1 MEEHSPENPVKASA
15 DSASEM
21 QRLESR
27 IDTLM
32 RQTEEDTTEIE
43 RLHTQIDNLQ
53 QQINDINFRM
63 ATSNVFKRN
72 WLRLKKLVKYLRPS
86 HIRAG
91 LFYLR
96 TEGFAA
102 TIRRYRAL
110 GAPFQETEISYSEW
124 IEKNEPSYR
133 QLQNQRAEVFPYM
146 PLISIAVPTYNT
158 KRIFLEEMIAS
169 LEEQTYPNWELCIA
183 DGNSENRDEIEHI
196 LKQHSKIKYVMLDEN
211 KNIVGNSN
219 EALKLCKGEF
229 IGLLDHD
236 DTLAPFC
243 LYEVVKAI
251 NKNPDADML
260 YSDED
265 KFTVSDGPRFE
276 PHFKPDFSP
285 NYLNSCNYITHFSVF
300 KKSLMDKLGGFREGF
315 DGSQDHDLIL
325 RATEAA
331 KAVVHIPKIL
341 YHWRVHDDSTAKN
354 IGAKSYAVTAGEKAV
369 AAHLERIGTPGTVES
384 IEGKPMY
391 RVHLPVDDGE
401 KVSVIIPNKD
411 HIDDLKKCL
420 DSILEKTTY
429 RNYEII
435 IVENNSTQSETFDYY
450 DSLKN
455 NGKIRILYY
464 KGDFN
469 FSKINNFAA
478 KQCDGKYLLFLNN
491 DTEIITP
498 NWIEELVMLGQQE
511 NIGAVGAKLLYPN
524 DTIQHAGVVIGMAGI
539 AGHIFSG
546 FPHNADGYFGRLKL
560 VYNYSAVTGACMLVK
575 HSDFDAVG
583 GFEETLAV
591 AFNDIDL
598 CEKLLHIGKYNAYTP
613 FCELYHYESK
623 SRGSDVEREKNRR
636 FRKEIKICRE
646 RWNELEDGDPFYNPN
661 LSLFSFNCALNKNNA
676 ERAKL
681 QLQAEM
687 QADALYP
694 TD

>member
-1 MEEHSPENPVKASA
+1 MDEHFPENPLKASA
-15 DSASEM
+15 DDASAI
-21 QRLESR
+21 QRLECR

-32 RQTEEDTTEIE
+32 RQTEENSTEME

-72 WLRLKKLVKYLRPS
+72 WLRLKKLIRYLRPR

-96 TEGFAA
+96 NEGFAA
-102 TIRRYRAL
+102 TIRRYRSL
-110 GAPFQETEISYSEW
+110 GTPYQESEISYSEW

-133 QLQNQRAEVFPYM
+133 QLQKQRAEVFPYM
-146 PLISIAVPTYNT
+146 PLISVAVPTYNT
-158 KRIFLEEMIAS
+158 KQSFLEEMIAS

-183 DGNSENRDEIEHI
+183 DGNSENRDEIERI

-219 EALKLCKGEF
+219 EALKLCTGEF

-251 NKNPDADML
+251 NENPDAEML

-300 KKSLMDKLGGFREGF
+300 KKPLMDKLGGFREGY

-325 RATEAA
+325 RATEMA
-331 KAVVHIPKIL
+331 KSVVHIPKIL
-341 YHWRVHDDSTAKN
+341 YHWRVHDGSTAKN
-354 IGAKSYAVTAGEKAV
+354 IGAKNYAVTAGEKAV

-391 RVHLPVDDGE
+391 RVHLPVDDTE

-411 HIDDLKKCL
+411 HVDDLKKCL

-435 IVENNSTQSETFDYY
+435 IVENNSVQSETFDYY
-450 DSLKN
+450 DTLKS
-455 NGKIRILYY
+455 NGKIRVIYY

-478 KQCDGKYLLFLNN
+478 EQCDGKYLLFLNN
-491 DTEIITP
+491 DTEVITP

-511 NIGAVGAKLLYPN
+511 NIGAVGAKLIYPN
-524 DTIQHAGVVIGMAGI
+524 NTIQHAGVVIGLFGI
-539 AGHIFSG
+539 AGHLFSG
-546 FPHNADGYFGRLKL
+546 FAHNADGYFGRLKL
-560 VYNYSAVTGACMLVK
+560 VYNYSAVTGACMLIK

-598 CEKLLHIGKYNAYTP
+598 CEKLLHIGKYNVYTP

-623 SRGSDVEREKNRR
+623 SRGLDVDKEKDRR
-636 FRKEIKICRE
+636 FRREIKICRK
-646 RWNELEDGDPFYNPN
+646 RWKELEDGDPFFNPN

>member
-1 MEEHSPENPVKASA
+1 MDEHSTENPVKASE
-15 DSASEM
+15 DSASAM
-21 QRLESR
+21 QRLELR

-32 RQTEEDTTEIE
+32 RQTEENSTEME

-53 QQINDINFRM
+53 QQINDINFRI

-72 WLRLKKLVKYLRPS
+72 WLRFKKLIRYLRPR

-96 TEGFAA
+96 TEGLAA

-124 IEKNEPSYR
+124 IEKNEPSFR

-158 KRIFLEEMIAS
+158 KRVFLEEMIAS

-183 DGNSENRDEIEHI
+183 DGNSENRDEIERI

-219 EALKLCKGEF
+219 EALKLCTGDF

-265 KFTVSDGPRFE
+265 KFTFSDGPRFE

-300 KKSLMDKLGGFREGF
+300 KKPLMDKLGGFREGY

-331 KAVVHIPKIL
+331 KSVIHIPKIL
-341 YHWRVHDDSTAKN
+341 YHWRVHDDSTSKN

-391 RVHLPVDDGE
+391 RVHLPIDDTE

-411 HIDDLKKCL
+411 HIEDLKKCL

-450 DSLKN
+450 DTLKS
-455 NGKIRILYY
+455 NGKIRVLYY

-478 KQCDGKYLLFLNN
+478 EQCDGKYLLFLNN
-491 DTEIITP
+491 DTEVITP

-524 DTIQHAGVVIGMAGI
+524 NTIQHAGVIIGLFGI

-623 SRGSDVEREKNRR
+623 SRGLDVEKEKDRR
-636 FRKEIKICRE
+636 FRREIKICRA
-646 RWNELEDGDPFYNPN
+646 RWKELEDGDPFYNPN